1 MWGGEDLVADL
12 GGTSSR
18 GEDGSYR
25 EVVRHARSA
34 VLLAARAHGKSAI
47 DAVHLD
53 LADQD
58 GLRAEAVDAAA
69 SGFTATACLHPD
81 QVPIV
86 RAAYAPTPEE
96 LERARALLAAA
107 EEAGHGVFAHESRMV
122 DGPLLR
128 HARTLLARAVAAAPE
143 AAPAAPTVGPSAAP
157 TVGPS
162 GSPAAEDPS
171 AAPAAPPAPAASP
184 DTDVRPEKETLR

>member
-1 MWGGEDLVADL
+1 M
-12 GGTSSR
+12 
-18 GEDGSYR
+18 R
-25 EVVRHARSA
+25 ERALA
-34 VLLAARAHGKSAI
+34 LLLAARAHGKSAI

-81 QVPIV
+81 QVGVV
-86 RAAYAPTPEE
+86 RAAYAPSAVEV
-96 LERARALLAAA
+96 ERARELLDAA
-107 EEAGHGVFAHESRMV
+107 ERAGIGVFAHDGRMV

-128 HARTLLARAVAAAPE
+128 HARTLLARAAAAAPDAAAVDAPALE
-143 AAPAAPTVGPSAAP
+143 GAPAAPTVGPSA
-157 TVGPS
+157 
-162 GSPAAEDPS
+162 SPAAEDPS